1 MAAQAPQPQC
11 YNAKDIGEVTV
22 PVNMLNV
29 EGLERLDQLAPV
41 VMLRAS

>member
-1 MAAQAPQPQC
+1 
-11 YNAKDIGEVTV
+11 VTV
-22 PVNMLNV
+22 AVNMLNV

>member
-22 PVNMLNV
+22 AVNMLNV